1 MWPCMLCGTY
11 VYNKPHFPEA
21 LLCLLLWP
29 HLTDHQIKNQTQSSI
44 ECFKS
49 ALDCSEVSRDSVARD
64 IKVDFILIGGFL
76 KYPFH
81 FIKLSSQ
88 ALTST
93 LGDTGMERVVTLL
106 LKQTVSWIR
115 CRETITAFWVF
126 GAW

>member
-1 MWPCMLCGTY
+1 MVCGTY

-21 LLCLLLWP
+21 LLCLLWL
-29 HLTDHQIKNQTQSSI
+29 HVTDHQIKNQTQSSI

-64 IKVDFILIGGFL
+64 IKVDFILIGGFF

-81 FIKLSSQ
+81 FIKLSYQ

-93 LGDTGMERVVTLL
+93 LGDTGME
-106 LKQTVSWIR
+106 
-115 CRETITAFWVF
+115 
-126 GAW
+126 